1 MHTLGPKITYVMMIK
16 TGFPRCLVLVGAAA
30 VLTACGSLAA
40 APEPRTGSRH
50 GAPMPPASLAPRLDD
65 PPPASSRPPSGR
77 EPEQRP
83 PASSGPE
90 NEGHERDEGYQGDV
104 EYEGHDGRAEDG
116 RLQGAPR
123 SGDASAP
130 APAAGPP
137 GTGSALPRSA
147 PAGGPDAYRRWGL
160 DRPLARPP
168 APPAVKPALGRSGP
182 QQWGLPPTV
191 RRVPT
196 DKRVVFVTID
206 DGIEKDPRFVEQAR
220 ELGLPFTGFLT
231 DDVIGDHYDYFDQL
245 RRLGNPMENHTLTH
259 PSLAGMA
266 YDDQVREICGQRD
279 NLWRR
284 FGQQPK
290 LFRPP
295 FGEYDETTLRA
306 AAFCGVRTV
315 VLWRAEMET
324 HGLAYRSG
332 DHLLPGDIVLAHFRG
347 PEQLEGQSMTDMIT
361 GLVRAIQAQGFTIGR
376 LEDYV

>member
-1 MHTLGPKITYVMMIK
+1 MHALGPKITYVMMIK
-16 TGFPRCLVLVGAAA
+16 TGFPRCLVFVGAAA

-40 APEPRTGSRH
+40 APEPHTGSRH
-50 GAPMPPASLAPRLDD
+50 GAPMPPASLTARLDD
-65 PPPASSRPPSGR
+65 PPSVSRSPSGR
-77 EPEQRP
+77 EPGQRP
-83 PASSGPE
+83 PSSTGPE
-90 NEGHERDEGYQGDV
+90 GDGYG
-104 EYEGHDGRAEDG
+104 GGAGGAGDGRV
-116 RLQGAPR
+116 QGTPP
-123 SGDASAP
+123 SGDPSAS

-137 GTGSALPRSA
+137 GPA
-147 PAGGPDAYRRWGL
+147 PAGADDAYRRWGL

-168 APPAVKPALGRSGP
+168 APPGAKPALGRSSA

-196 DKRVVFVTID
+196 DQRVVFVTID

-231 DDVIGDHYDYFDQL
+231 DNVIGTHYDYFDQL

-279 NLWRR
+279 NLWKN
-284 FGQQPK
+284 FGQQPR

-295 FGEYDETTLRA
+295 YGEYDDATLRA

-347 PEQLEGQSMTDMIT
+347 PEQLEGQSMTEWIAA
-361 GLVRAIQAQGFTIGR
+361 LVRSIQAQGFTIGR

>member
-1 MHTLGPKITYVMMIK
+1 MMIK

-30 VLTACGSLAA
+30 VLTACGSLGAA
-40 APEPRTGSRH
+40 TEPYAGSRH
-50 GAPMPPASLAPRLDD
+50 GAPMPPASLASRLDD
-65 PPPASSRPPSGR
+65 PPSPSRPPSGR
-77 EPEQRP
+77 EPDPRP
-83 PASSGPE
+83 PASSGP
-90 NEGHERDEGYQGDV
+90 G
-104 EYEGHDGRAEDG
+104 YEG
-116 RLQGAPR
+116 QGYEGEAQGGAFPDAPPG
-123 SGDASAP
+123 SGDASASTP
-130 APAAGPP
+130 PPAAGPSGP
-137 GTGSALPRSA
+137 ASALPRSGSV
-147 PAGGPDAYRRWGL
+147 GGASDAYRRWGL
-160 DRPLARPP
+160 DRPLERPP

-182 QQWGLPPTV
+182 QQWGLPPVV

-196 DKRVVFVTID
+196 DQRVVFVTID

-231 DDVIGDHYDYFDQL
+231 DNVIGDHYDYFDEL

-279 NLWRR
+279 VLWNH
-284 FGQQPK
+284 FGQQPR

-306 AAFCGVRTV
+306 AGFCGARTV

-332 DHLLPGDIVLAHFRG
+332 DHLLPGDIILAHFRG
-347 PEQLEGQSMTDMIT
+347 PEQLEGQSMTDWIT
-361 GLVRAIQAQGFTIGR
+361 ELVRAIQAQGFTIGR

>member
-1 MHTLGPKITYVMMIK
+1 MHASGPKITYVMMIK

-30 VLTACGSLAA
+30 VLTACGSLGAA
-40 APEPRTGSRH
+40 TEPHAGSRH
-50 GAPMPPASLAPRLDD
+50 GAPMPPASLASRLDD
-65 PPPASSRPPSGR
+65 PPSPSRPPSGR
-77 EPEQRP
+77 EPDPRP
-83 PASSGPE
+83 PASSGP
-90 NEGHERDEGYQGDV
+90 G
-104 EYEGHDGRAEDG
+104 YEG
-116 RLQGAPR
+116 QGYEGEAQGGAFPDAPPG
-123 SGDASAP
+123 SGDASASTP
-130 APAAGPP
+130 PPAAGPSGP
-137 GTGSALPRSA
+137 ASALPRSGSV
-147 PAGGPDAYRRWGL
+147 GGASDAYRRWGL
-160 DRPLARPP
+160 DRPLERPP

-182 QQWGLPPTV
+182 QQWGLPPVV

-196 DKRVVFVTID
+196 DQRVVFVTID

-231 DDVIGDHYDYFDQL
+231 DNVIGDHYDYFDEL

-279 NLWRR
+279 VLWNH
-284 FGQQPK
+284 FGQQPR

-306 AAFCGVRTV
+306 AGFCGARTV

-332 DHLLPGDIVLAHFRG
+332 DHLLPGDIILAHFRG
-347 PEQLEGQSMTDMIT
+347 PEQLEGQSMTDWIT
-361 GLVRAIQAQGFTIGR
+361 ELVRAIQAQGFTIGR

>member
-1 MHTLGPKITYVMMIK
+1 MRALGPKITYVMMIK

-40 APEPRTGSRH
+40 APEPHTGSRH

-65 PPPASSRPPSGR
+65 PPSASSRPPYGR
-77 EPEQRP
+77 KPEQRP
-83 PASSGPE
+83 PASSGPGR
-90 NEGHERDEGYQGDV
+90 EGHEGGEGG
-104 EYEGHDGRAEDG
+104 EGYEGHDGGAGGG
-116 RLQGAPR
+116 RVPDTPP
-123 SGDASAP
+123 SGDPSASGP
-130 APAAGPP
+130 APGPP
-137 GTGSALPRSA
+137 GSA
-147 PAGGPDAYRRWGL
+147 PAGASGAYRRWGL

-168 APPAVKPALGRSGP
+168 APPDVKPALGRSGP

-196 DKRVVFVTID
+196 DQRVVFVTID

-231 DDVIGDHYDYFDQL
+231 DNVIGTHYDYFDRL

-279 NLWRR
+279 NLWHR
-284 FGQQPK
+284 FGQQPR

-295 FGEYDETTLRA
+295 FGEYDDTTLRA

-332 DHLLPGDIVLAHFRG
+332 GHLLPGDIVLAHFRG
-347 PEQLEGQSMTDMIT
+347 PEQLEGQSMTEWIT

>member
-1 MHTLGPKITYVMMIK
+1 MMIK

-40 APEPRTGSRH
+40 APEPHTGVARH

-65 PPPASSRPPSGR
+65 PPSPSPSSRPPSGR

-83 PASSGPE
+83 PASSGP
-90 NEGHERDEGYQGDV
+90 GYEGYETGS
-104 EYEGHDGRAEDG
+104 EDG
-116 RLQGAPR
+116 RVQGAPP
-123 SGDASAP
+123 SGDSSVSAL
-130 APAAGPP
+130 AAGPP
-137 GTGSALPRSA
+137 GPASALPRSA
-147 PAGGPDAYRRWGL
+147 PAGAGASDAYRRWGL
-160 DRPLARPP
+160 DRPLAPPP
-168 APPAVKPALGRSGP
+168 APPAVKPSLGRSTP
-182 QQWGLPPTV
+182 QQWGLPPIV

-196 DKRVVFVTID
+196 DQRVVFVTID

-220 ELGLPFTGFLT
+220 ELALPFTGFLT
-231 DDVIGDHYDYFDQL
+231 DNVIGDRYDYFDQL

-266 YDDQVREICGQRD
+266 HDDQVREICGQRD
-279 NLWRR
+279 NLWQR
-284 FGQQPK
+284 FGQQPR

>member
-1 MHTLGPKITYVMMIK
+1 MHASGPKITYVMMIK

-30 VLTACGSLAA
+30 VLTACGSLGAA
-40 APEPRTGSRH
+40 TEPYTGSRH
-50 GAPMPPASLAPRLDD
+50 GAPMPPASLASRLDD
-65 PPPASSRPPSGR
+65 PPSPSQPPPGQ
-77 EPEQRP
+77 EPDPRP
-83 PASSGPE
+83 PASPGPGS
-90 NEGHERDEGYQGDV
+90 EGQG
-104 EYEGHDGRAEDG
+104 YEGEA
-116 RLQGAPR
+116 QGGAFPDAPPG
-123 SGDASAP
+123 SGDASASTP
-130 APAAGPP
+130 PPAAGPS
-137 GTGSALPRSA
+137 GTASASPRSGSL
-147 PAGGPDAYRRWGL
+147 GGASDAYRRWGL
-160 DRPLARPP
+160 DRPLERPP

-182 QQWGLPPTV
+182 QQWGLPPIV

-196 DKRVVFVTID
+196 DQRVVFVTID

-231 DDVIGDHYDYFDQL
+231 DNVIGDHYDYFDEL

-266 YDDQVREICGQRD
+266 YDEQVREICGQRD
-279 NLWRR
+279 ILWNH
-284 FGQQPK
+284 FGQQPR

-306 AAFCGVRTV
+306 AGFCGARTV

-332 DHLLPGDIVLAHFRG
+332 DHLLPGDIILAHFRG
-347 PEQLEGQSMTDMIT
+347 PEQLEGQSMTDWIT
-361 GLVRAIQAQGFTIGR
+361 ELVRAIQAQGFTIGR

>member
-1 MHTLGPKITYVMMIK
+1 MMIK

-30 VLTACGSLAA
+30 VLTACGSLGAA
-40 APEPRTGSRH
+40 TEPYTGSRH
-50 GAPMPPASLAPRLDD
+50 GAPMPPASLASRLDD
-65 PPPASSRPPSGR
+65 PPSPSQPPSGR
-77 EPEQRP
+77 EPDPRP
-83 PASSGPE
+83 PASSGP
-90 NEGHERDEGYQGDV
+90 G
-104 EYEGHDGRAEDG
+104 YEGEA
-116 RLQGAPR
+116 QGGAFPDLPPG
-123 SGDASAP
+123 SGDASASTP
-130 APAAGPP
+130 AGPS
-137 GTGSALPRSA
+137 GTASALPRSA
-147 PAGGPDAYRRWGL
+147 PVGASDAYRRWGL
-160 DRPLARPP
+160 DRPLERPP

-182 QQWGLPPTV
+182 QQWGLPPIV
-191 RRVPT
+191 RQVPT
-196 DKRVVFVTID
+196 DQRVVFVTID
-206 DGIEKDPRFVEQAR
+206 DGIEKDPRFVEQTR
-220 ELGLPFTGFLT
+220 ELGLPFTAFLT
-231 DDVIGDHYDYFDQL
+231 DNVIGDHYDYFDEL

-279 NLWRR
+279 ILGNR
-284 FGQQPK
+284 FGQQPR

-306 AAFCGVRTV
+306 AGFCGARTV

-332 DHLLPGDIVLAHFRG
+332 DHLLPGDIILTHFRG

>member
-1 MHTLGPKITYVMMIK
+1 MRPLGLKITYVMMIK

-40 APEPRTGSRH
+40 APEPHTGSRH
-50 GAPMPPASLAPRLDD
+50 GAPMPPASLASRLDD
-65 PPPASSRPPSGR
+65 PPSAPSQPPSGR
-77 EPEQRP
+77 EPQQRP
-83 PASSGPE
+83 PASSGPGY
-90 NEGHERDEGYQGDV
+90 EGGEGDEGYEEGEEGEGDGGGV
-104 EYEGHDGRAEDG
+104 EGGRARE
-116 RLQGAPR
+116 ASP
-123 SGDASAP
+123 SGDAPAS

-137 GTGSALPRSA
+137 GTA
-147 PAGGPDAYRRWGL
+147 PAGASDAYRRWGL

-168 APPAVKPALGRSGP
+168 APPDVKPALGRSGP
-182 QQWGLPPTV
+182 QQWGLPPIV

-196 DKRVVFVTID
+196 DQRVVFVTID

-231 DDVIGDHYDYFDQL
+231 DDVIGTHYDYFDQL

-279 NLWRR
+279 ILWQR

-295 FGEYDETTLRA
+295 FGEYDDTTLRA
-306 AAFCGVRTV
+306 ASFCGVRTV

-347 PEQLEGQSMTDMIT
+347 PEQLEGQSMTEWIT

>member
-1 MHTLGPKITYVMMIK
+1 MRASGPKITYVMMIK

-30 VLTACGSLAA
+30 VLTACGSLGAA
-40 APEPRTGSRH
+40 TEPHTGSRH
-50 GAPMPPASLAPRLDD
+50 GAPMPPASLASRLDD
-65 PPPASSRPPSGR
+65 PPSSSQPPSGR
-77 EPEQRP
+77 EPERRP
-83 PASSGPE
+83 PALSGPVY
-90 NEGHERDEGYQGDV
+90 EGY
-104 EYEGHDGRAEDG
+104 EGEARDGAFPDG
-116 RLQGAPR
+116 PSG
-123 SGDASAP
+123 SGDASASASP
-130 APAAGPP
+130 PAAGPS
-137 GTGSALPRSA
+137 GTGSALPHSA
-147 PAGGPDAYRRWGL
+147 PMGASDAYRRWGL
-160 DRPLARPP
+160 DRPLERPP

-182 QQWGLPPTV
+182 QQWGLPPIV
-191 RRVPT
+191 RQVPT
-196 DKRVVFVTID
+196 DQRVVFVTID

-231 DDVIGDHYDYFDQL
+231 DNVIGDHYDYFDRL

-279 NLWRR
+279 NLWDH
-284 FGQQPK
+284 FGQAPR

-306 AAFCGVRTV
+306 AGFCGARTV

-332 DHLLPGDIVLAHFRG
+332 DHLLPGDIILAHFRG
-347 PEQLEGQSMTDMIT
+347 PEQLEGQSMTDWIT